1 MANAGLEGVVVAE
14 TRLSRV
20 DGQAGRLVVRGHDV
34 ETLAGAVP
42 FEAVCGLLW
51 DGDPERGEALRPALG
66 AARVEAFDQ
75 LAGVGDALEAPDG
88 MDALRAALAHLRGD
102 AAEDP
107 LRISATVGVVTAAWA
122 RHVAGAAPLE
132 PDPQRSHAE
141 DVLRMALGR
150 EPEPERAAALDAY
163 LVTVAEHGM
172 NASTFTAR
180 VVASTGSDCGS
191 AVVAALGA
199 LKGPLHGGAPGPV
212 LDMLDA
218 IGAPG
223 SARAWLEAELAA
235 GRRVMGLGHRVYRV
249 RDPRASV
256 LERRVELL
264 RRAGIAGER
273 LALAREV
280 ERVAVEVLRV
290 RHPERRLDT
299 NVEFYTAV
307 LLDAVGLPR
316 ALFTP
321 TFAVARVAGWL
332 AHVAEQREAGRII
345 RPSCHYVGPEPRVAA

>member
-1 MANAGLEGVVVAE
+1 VADAGLEGVVVAE

-20 DGQAGRLVVRGHDV
+20 DGRAGRLVVRGHDV
-34 ETLAGAVP
+34 ERLAAGLP

-51 DGDPERGEALRPALG
+51 DGDPERAGVLRPALG
-66 AARVEAFDQ
+66 AARVRAFEQ
-75 LAGVGDALEAPDG
+75 LDRAGDALEACDG

-107 LRISATVGVVTAAWA
+107 LRICAAVGVATAAWA
-122 RHVAGAAPLE
+122 RRLAGAAPLA
-132 PDPQRSHAE
+132 PDPRRPHAE

-150 EPEPERAAALDAY
+150 EPQAERAAALDAY

-180 VVASTGSDCGS
+180 VVASTGSDCAS

-218 IGAPG
+218 IGAPE
-223 SARAWLEAELAA
+223 SARAWLETELAA

-249 RDPRASV
+249 RDPRASL
-256 LERRVELL
+256 LEQRVEIL
-264 RRAGIAGER
+264 RRAGIGGER

-280 ERVAVEVLRV
+280 ERVAVEVLRT
-290 RHPERRLDT
+290 RHPERRLET

-345 RPSCHYVGPEPRVAA
+345 RPSCRYVGPEPRAAA

>member
-34 ETLAGAVP
+34 EKLAGALP

-51 DGDPERGEALRPALG
+51 EGDPARGEALRPDLG
-66 AARVEAFDQ
+66 AARVEAFERLDA
-75 LAGVGDALEAPDG
+75 LGDALETPDG
-88 MDALRAALAHLRGD
+88 MDALRAALGHLRGD

-107 LRISATVGVVTAAWA
+107 LRISAAVAVVTAAWA
-122 RHVAGAAPLE
+122 RRAAGAAPLA
-132 PDPQRSHAE
+132 PDPERPHAE

-223 SARAWLEAELAA
+223 SARAWLEAELDA

-256 LERRVELL
+256 LERRVERL
-264 RRAGIAGER
+264 RRAGFGGER

-307 LLDAVGLPR
+307 LLEAVGLPR

-332 AHVAEQREAGRII
+332 AHVTEQREAGRII
-345 RPSCHYVGPEPRVAA
+345 RPSCHYVGPEPRAAA